1 MNEADKQAASALN
14 PPEVFAIV
22 AAVKAAYKSLEN
34 PNFAFVSRAIKV
46 QSYSR
51 LLDQLGQS
59 FTLFETTDEN
69 DDVAFTNLVSSE
81 SQDLGLWLSMVGP
94 YALIQRVGE
103 DHVET
108 LRAPFSSQEELLIAT
123 LREHHIALVSEDLL
137 RHRIR
142 MNLDE
147 AAKGK
152 VTLYQ
157 ALFDNSQALPWDQG
171 SRTDDPDDSQ
181 PH

>member
-1 MNEADKQAASALN
+1 MENALN

-22 AAVKAAYKSLEN
+22 AAVKDAYKALED
-34 PNFAFVSRAIKV
+34 PDFAFVAKAV
-46 QSYSR
+46 ELQSFNR
-51 LLDQLGQS
+51 LLEELGRS

-69 DDVAFTNLVSSE
+69 DDVAFTHLLSGDA
-81 SQDLGLWLSMVGP
+81 QDLGLWLSMVGP

-108 LRAPFSSQEELLIAT
+108 LRAPFSAQEEMLIAT
-123 LREHHIALVSEDLL
+123 LREHNITLVSEDLL
-137 RHRIR
+137 QHRIR

-147 AAKGK
+147 AVEGK

-157 ALFDNSQALPWDQG
+157 ALFDNGQALPWDQG
-171 SRTDDPDDSQ
+171 DWTDEADDSQ
-181 PH
+181 PQ